1 MAFEDEELNK
11 RREERRQEQRFLA
24 KQQRLL
30 KIGIIMTAVTLVI
43 CAGALLIANGI
54 LNAPEKPE
62 LNAPPTT
69 TVAQPTETEP
79 APTVPDT
86 VIHIMAG
93 GDLNVTDKT
102 VAAGTAVSGYDYT
115 DVFLDV
121 VPALSGADLTV
132 LNFEGSIY
140 GAPYGSQNKSAPQ
153 QMLYALQQAG
163 VDMLQAANSQTVVNG
178 LSGLAATLQ
187 GIRSAGMEPL
197 GAYATSQDFKES
209 GGYYIREIQGIRV
222 AFVAFT
228 KGMDGMGL
236 PAGNEDCVNLL
247 YTDYNSTYQKV
258 DTEGITKVL
267 RAVAARK
274 PDITIALL
282 HWGSEFNT
290 KISSTQ
296 EKIRKLMQEEG
307 VDAIIGTHSH
317 YVQTLDFDK
326 ATGNLVAYSLG
337 DFFGDADKAGTDYS
351 VLLDLQITKDGTT
364 GETKITSFDYTPL
377 YTLDNTEIG
386 GGMRVLRI
394 REAIAAYESNFI
406 ERVSEETYTA
416 MKNALAKIESRM
428 LQD

>member
-24 KQQRLL
+24 KQQRFL
-30 KIGIIMTAVTLVI
+30 KIGIVMTAVTLVF
-43 CAGALLIANGI
+43 CAAALLIANGI
-54 LNAPEKPE
+54 VNAPEKPQ
-62 LNAPPTT
+62 LSAPPTT
-69 TVAQPTETEP
+69 TAPQPTETEP

-86 VIHIMAG
+86 VIHIVAG

-102 VAAGTAVSGYDYT
+102 VASGTAVSGYDYT

-121 VPALSGADLTV
+121 VPTLSGADLTV

-153 QMLYALQQAG
+153 QMLQALQQAG

-187 GIRSAGMEPL
+187 AIRSAGMEPL
-197 GAYATSQDFKES
+197 GAYATAQEFKES
-209 GGYYIREIQGIRV
+209 GGYYIREIQGVRV

-247 YTDYNSTYQKV
+247 YKDYNSTYQKV
-258 DTEGITKVL
+258 DTEGITKIL
-267 RAVAARK
+267 RAVEEKK
-274 PDITIALL
+274 PDITVALL

-296 EKIRKLMQEEG
+296 EKICKLMQDEG
-307 VDAIIGTHSH
+307 VDAIIGSHSH
-317 YVQTLDFDK
+317 YVQTLDFDE
-326 ATGNLVAYSLG
+326 ATGKLVAYSLG
-337 DFFGDADKAGTDYS
+337 DFFGDADKTGTDYS
-351 VLLDLQITKDGTT
+351 VLLDLEITKSGAT
-364 GETKITSFDYTPL
+364 GETKITGFDYTPV
-377 YTLDNTEIG
+377 YTVNETETG
-386 GGMRVLRI
+386 GRMRVLRI
-394 REAIAAYESNFI
+394 REAVAAYESNFI

-416 MKNALAKIESRM
+416 MKSALSKIESRM
-428 LQD
+428 SQE

>member
-24 KQQRLL
+24 KQQRFL
-30 KIGIIMTAVTLVI
+30 KIGIVMTAVTLVF
-43 CAGALLIANGI
+43 CAAALLIANGI
-54 LNAPEKPE
+54 VNAPEKPQ
-62 LNAPPTT
+62 LSAPPTT
-69 TVAQPTETEP
+69 TAPQPTETEP

-86 VIHIMAG
+86 VIHIVAG

-102 VAAGTAVSGYDYT
+102 VASGTAVSGYDYT

-121 VPALSGADLTV
+121 VPTLSGADLTV

-153 QMLYALQQAG
+153 QMLQALQQAG

-187 GIRSAGMEPL
+187 AIRSAGMEPL
-197 GAYATSQDFKES
+197 GAYATAQEFKES
-209 GGYYIREIQGIRV
+209 GGYYIREIQGVRV

-247 YTDYNSTYQKV
+247 YKDYNSTYQKV
-258 DTEGITKVL
+258 DTEGITKIL
-267 RAVAARK
+267 RAVEEKK
-274 PDITIALL
+274 PDITVALL

-296 EKIRKLMQEEG
+296 EKICKLMQDEG
-307 VDAIIGTHSH
+307 VNAIIGSHSH
-317 YVQTLDFDK
+317 YVQTLDFDE
-326 ATGNLVAYSLG
+326 ATGKLVAYSLG
-337 DFFGDADKAGTDYS
+337 DFFGDADKTGTDYS
-351 VLLDLQITKDGTT
+351 VLLDLEITKSGAT
-364 GETKITSFDYTPL
+364 GETKITGFDYTPV
-377 YTLDNTEIG
+377 YTVNETETG
-386 GGMRVLRI
+386 GRMRVLRI
-394 REAIAAYESNFI
+394 REAVAAYESNFI

-416 MKNALAKIESRM
+416 MKSALSKIESRM
-428 LQD
+428 SQE

>member
-24 KQQRLL
+24 KQQRFL
-30 KIGIIMTAVTLVI
+30 KIGIVMTAVTLVF
-43 CAGALLIANGI
+43 CAAALLIANGI
-54 LNAPEKPE
+54 VNAPEKPQ
-62 LNAPPTT
+62 LSAPPTT
-69 TVAQPTETEP
+69 TASQPTETEP

-86 VIHIMAG
+86 VIHIVAG

-102 VAAGTAVSGYDYT
+102 VASGTAVSGYDYT

-153 QMLYALQQAG
+153 QMLQALQQAG

-178 LSGLAATLQ
+178 LSGLTSTLQ

-197 GAYATSQDFKES
+197 GAYATAQEFKES
-209 GGYYIREIQGIRV
+209 GGYYIREIQGVRV

-247 YTDYNSTYQKV
+247 YKDYNSTYQKV
-258 DTEGITKVL
+258 DTEGITKIL
-267 RAVAARK
+267 RAVEEKK
-274 PDITIALL
+274 PDITVALL

-296 EKIRKLMQEEG
+296 EKICKLMQDEG
-307 VDAIIGTHSH
+307 VDAIIGSHSH
-317 YVQTLDFDK
+317 YVQTLDFDE
-326 ATGNLVAYSLG
+326 ATGKLVAYSLG
-337 DFFGDADKAGTDYS
+337 DFFGDADKTGTDYS
-351 VLLDLQITKDGTT
+351 VLLDLEITKSGAT
-364 GETKITSFDYTPL
+364 GETKITGFDYTPV
-377 YTLDNTEIG
+377 YTVNETETG
-386 GGMRVLRI
+386 GRMRVLRI
-394 REAIAAYESNFI
+394 REAVAAYESNFI

-416 MKNALAKIESRM
+416 MKSALSKIESRM
-428 LQD
+428 SQE

>member
-11 RREERRQEQRFLA
+11 RREERRQEQKFLA
-24 KQQRLL
+24 QQQRFL

-43 CAGALLIANGI
+43 CAAALLIANGI
-54 LNAPEKPE
+54 INAPEKPQ
-62 LNAPPTT
+62 LSVPPTT
-69 TVAQPTETEP
+69 TAPQPTETEP

-86 VIHIMAG
+86 VIHIVAG
-93 GDLNVTDKT
+93 GDLNITDKT
-102 VAAGTAVSGYDYT
+102 VTSGTTVSGYDYT
-115 DVFLDV
+115 DVFMDV

-153 QMLYALQQAG
+153 QMLQALQQAG

-178 LSGLAATLQ
+178 LSGLASTLQ
-187 GIRSAGMEPL
+187 GIRNAGMEPL
-197 GAYATSQDFKES
+197 GAYATAQEFKES
-209 GGYYIREIQGIRV
+209 GGYYIREIQGVRV

-267 RAVAARK
+267 RAVEAKK
-274 PDITIALL
+274 PDITVALL

-296 EKIRKLMQEEG
+296 DKICKLMQAEG
-307 VDAIIGTHSH
+307 VDAIIGSHSH
-317 YVQTLDFDK
+317 YVQTLDFDQE
-326 ATGNLVAYSLG
+326 TGNLVAYSLG

-351 VLLDLQITKDGTT
+351 VLLNLEITKSGAS
-364 GETKITSFDYTPL
+364 GETKITGFDYTPI
-377 YTLDNTEIG
+377 YMVKDRETG
-386 GGMRVLRI
+386 GRMRVLRI
-394 REAIAAYESNFI
+394 REAVAAYESNFI

-416 MKNALAKIESRM
+416 MKNALQKIESRM
-428 LQD
+428 TQ

>member
-11 RREERRQEQRFLA
+11 RRVERRQEQRFLA
-24 KQQRLL
+24 QQQRFL
-30 KIGIIMTAVTLVI
+30 KIGMVMTAVTLVI

-62 LNAPPTT
+62 LSTPPST

-93 GDLNVTDKT
+93 GDLNITDKT
-102 VAAGTAVSGYDYT
+102 VASGTTVSGYDYS

-121 VPALSGADLTV
+121 VPVLSSADLTV

-153 QMLYALQQAG
+153 QMLQALQQAG
-163 VDMLQAANSQTVVNG
+163 VDMLQAANSQSVVNG
-178 LSGLAATLQ
+178 LSGLTSTLQ
-187 GIRSAGMEPL
+187 GIRNAGMEPL
-197 GAYATSQDFKES
+197 GAYATAQEFKDS
-209 GGYYIREIQGIRV
+209 GGYYIREIQGVRV

-247 YTDYNSTYQKV
+247 YKDYNSAYQKV

-296 EKIRKLMQEEG
+296 EKICKLMQDEG

-317 YVQTLDFDK
+317 YVQKLDFNKD
-326 ATGNLVAYSLG
+326 TGKLVAYSLG
-337 DFFGDADKAGTDYS
+337 DFFGDGDKAGTDYS
-351 VLLDLQITKDGTT
+351 VLLNLQITKSGAT
-364 GETKITSFDYTPL
+364 GEVKITGYDYTPV
-377 YTLDNTEIG
+377 YIMDATKTG
-386 GGMRVLRI
+386 GGMRILRI
-394 REAIAAYESNFI
+394 RETMAAYESNFI
-406 ERVSEETYTA
+406 GKVSEEVYTA
-416 MKNALAKIESRM
+416 MKNALEKIDSRVG
-428 LQD
+428 QK

>member
-24 KQQRLL
+24 KQQRFL
-30 KIGIIMTAVTLVI
+30 KIGIVMTAVTLVI
-43 CAGALLIANGI
+43 CAAALLIANGI
-54 LNAPEKPE
+54 INAPKKPE
-62 LNAPPTT
+62 LSTPPSTT
-69 TVAQPTETEP
+69 QTQPMETEP

-86 VIHIMAG
+86 VIHIVAG
-93 GDLNVTDKT
+93 GDLNITDKT
-102 VAAGTAVSGYDYT
+102 VASGTTVSGYDYT
-115 DVFLDV
+115 EVFMDV
-121 VPALSGADLTV
+121 VPTLSGADLTV

-153 QMLYALQQAG
+153 KMLQALQQAG

-178 LSGLAATLQ
+178 LSGLASTLQ
-187 GIRSAGMEPL
+187 GIRTAGMEPL
-197 GAYATSQDFKES
+197 GAYATAQDFKAS
-209 GGYYIREIQGIRV
+209 GGYYIREIQGVRV

-258 DTEGITKVL
+258 DTEGITKIL
-267 RAVAARK
+267 RAVEAKK
-274 PDITIALL
+274 PDITVALL

-296 EKIRKLMQEEG
+296 EKICKLMQTEG

-317 YVQTLDFDK
+317 YVQTLDFDE
-326 ATGNLVAYSLG
+326 ATGKLIAYSLG

-351 VLLDLQITKDGTT
+351 VLLNLEITKSGST
-364 GETKITSFDYTPL
+364 GETKITGFDYTPL
-377 YTLDNTEIG
+377 YTLDKTEIG
-386 GGMRVLRI
+386 EGMRVLRI

-416 MKNALAKIESRM
+416 MKNALQKIESRM
-428 LQD
+428 TQ